1 MIQGQALTFETFG
14 LNKGVMTM
22 RDRETGTVWTQLDGK
37 AISGQLSGER
47 LTMIP
52 MPQMTWGEWI
62 TNHPDT
68 LVLSPNTPF
77 IDRYRAV
84 NTGSFNPNEAIYGDD
99 RMDSNALIIGVEV
112 EGIFK
117 GYPISEFPDAGGAIN
132 DTVGGHPIVA
142 LYDGTSQTGLA
153 YSSVLNGQTLEFY
166 TVEGEDFAVRDKQTE
181 STWDAQGNAISGSLA
196 GNVLE
201 FVPSFISE
209 WYGWSGYHP
218 ETQIFA
224 QAP

>member
-1 MIQGQALTFETFG
+1 VDNQ
-14 LNKGVMTM
+14 
-22 RDRETGTVWTQLDGK
+22 
-37 AISGQLSGER
+37 SS
-47 LTMIP
+47 
-52 MPQMTWGEWI
+52 
-62 TNHPDT
+62 DT

-99 RMDSNALIIGVEV
+99 RMDSNTLVIGVEI
-112 EGIFK
+112 EGVFK
-117 GYPISEFPDAGGAIN
+117 GYPISEFPAAGGAIN
-132 DTVGGHPIVA
+132 DTPGSLPIVV
-142 LYDGTSQTGLA
+142 LYDGTSKTGLA

-166 TVEGEDFAVRDKQTE
+166 AVEGEDFAVRDRQTE
-181 STWDAQGNAISGSLA
+181 STWDAQGNATSGSLE

-209 WYGWSGYHP
+209 WSGYHP